1 MADYDIEYVTRT
13 ELDYRDTSI
22 EYVISETLIHN
33 IIHSVCKTKTSPS
46 ATEKPAEFLIS
57 N

>member
-33 IIHSVCKTKTSPS
+33 IIHSVCKTNTSPS